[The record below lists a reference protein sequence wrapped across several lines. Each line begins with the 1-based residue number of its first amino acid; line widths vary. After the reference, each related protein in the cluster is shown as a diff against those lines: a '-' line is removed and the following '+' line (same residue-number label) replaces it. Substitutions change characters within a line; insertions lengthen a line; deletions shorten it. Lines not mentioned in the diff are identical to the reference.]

1 MSDTLNSLLQHS
13 ATTTAL
19 QGVMNPEVLNPLAAQ
34 NSAIQ
39 AAGNMYDLR
48 AKQATAG
55 WGDALQQATD
65 PKTGV
70 VDLPRAQAIAAGMGL
85 RTQQGMMTNL
95 TGASNL
101 ATQQI
106 DQNEARRIR
115 FARNQMSLV
124 YDWSDANINKIY
136 ADEIAAGTPEAV
148 AAQQRDMWLR
158 MPEDQ
163 RRHAAYAQGLRAMD
177 VGTQAGRVMGDTK
190 PTAVGGE
197 VVAPTVTQ
205 PTPEGPGTLR
215 TGPGSQPISVS
226 PDKLLDKAWSRNA
239 TAEDVEAARKNGIT
253 IAPGSEIIFT
263 NADVAGTGKY
273 SFLLTPAQRAALQN
287 PQPGNPTNTRSGQ
300 PPGPTNQPVPSRPAN
315 AKPAQLKVPGAPAA
329 AAAPVANPFGGL
341 NATPPAAPPA
351 GAPNPFGG
359 LGAPP
364 AAAAPAVPVVPA
376 PAPVVPPA
384 RPLPSLGGLAPD
396 GSVQV
401 ASANPLDAPVTGP
414 PSPPSPLVPGDVNA
428 IMQGMDA
435 ARNGPRLPGTQTAQI
450 YTQSPGYDEQ
460 VVAAQSKKRLEQGL
474 QAGAD
479 YAKSIFPVAQALKQY
494 SKGITTAQGAE
505 AANQLKSWTGGVLR
519 SLGGPRIFDSTADFD
534 KLAKDLNQILMSNS
548 AAGRSDAALNTMIA
562 AGANTHVHEWAGEDV
577 TKANAAIIRA
587 NAVAASQWQ
596 AMTPDEKSKYSHYF
610 ANYENDF
617 NKTYDLRAGAYDLL
631 NTTQKKAL
639 VDNLRAHPEQQKRF
653 WDSVDLLERNGYLND
668 TRAMP

>member
-19 QGVMNPEVLNPLAAQ
+19 QGVMNPEVLNPLGAQ

-65 PKTGV
+65 PVTGV
-70 VDLPRAQAIAAGMGL
+70 VDYPKAQRIAAGMGI
-85 RTQQGMMTNL
+85 RTQQGMMPNL
-95 TGASNL
+95 TAASNL
-101 ATQQI
+101 SGQQQTQS
-106 DQNEARRIR
+106 EERRIR

-124 YDWSDANINKIY
+124 YDWSDANINKIH
-136 ADEIAAGTPEAV
+136 ADEIAAGTPAAV
-148 AAQQRDMWLR
+148 ADQQRDMWLR

-190 PTAVGGE
+190 PVAVGSE
-197 VVAPTVTQ
+197 VVAPTITQ
-205 PTPEGPGTLR
+205 PTPEAPGTLR
-215 TGPGSQPISVS
+215 TGSGSQPVSIS
-226 PDKLLDKAWSRNA
+226 PDKLIETAYERSATSADVDAAKAA
-239 TAEDVEAARKNGIT
+239 GYD
-253 IAPGSEIIFT
+253 IAPGSTIKFT
-263 NADVAGTGKY
+263 WADVMGTGKY
-273 SFLLTPAQRAALQN
+273 SFLLTPAQRSALQH

-329 AAAPVANPFGGL
+329 AAPPIPDPFGGINATMPNSTGSGTNPFGGL
-341 NATPPAAPPA
+341 S
-351 GAPNPFGG
+351 
-359 LGAPP
+359 APP
-364 AAAAPAVPVVPA
+364 AAAAPAVPAPAPAVVPA
-376 PAPVVPPA
+376 PGPRVPT
-384 RPLPSLGGLAPD
+384 SGIAPD

-435 ARNGPRLPGTQTAQI
+435 ARNGPRLPGTQEAQI

-479 YAKSIFPVAQALKQY
+479 YAKSIFPIAQALKQY
-494 SKGITTAQGAE
+494 GRGVTTAPGAE
-505 AANQLKSWTGGVLR
+505 TANQWKGWVNGVSR
-519 SLGGPRIFDSTADFD
+519 SMGGPQILPGTADFD
-534 KLAKDLNQILMSNS
+534 KLAKDLNQVLMSN
-548 AAGRSDAALNTMIA
+548 AGAGRSDASLSAVL
-562 AGANTHVHEWAGEDV
+562 AGNANTHIHEMAGEDV
-577 TKANAAIIRA
+577 MKANGALVRA
-587 NAVAASQWQ
+587 SALAASRWQ
-596 AMTPDEKSKYSHYF
+596 NMTPDERAPYKHYF
-610 ANYENDF
+610 TNYENEF
-617 NKTYDLRAGAYDLL
+617 NKTFDLRAGAYDMY
-631 NTTQKKAL
+631 NPAQKKTL
-639 VDNLRAHPEQQKRF
+639 VEDLRKAGPAAQKRF
-653 WDSVDLLERNGYLND
+653 WDSVDLLESNGYLND